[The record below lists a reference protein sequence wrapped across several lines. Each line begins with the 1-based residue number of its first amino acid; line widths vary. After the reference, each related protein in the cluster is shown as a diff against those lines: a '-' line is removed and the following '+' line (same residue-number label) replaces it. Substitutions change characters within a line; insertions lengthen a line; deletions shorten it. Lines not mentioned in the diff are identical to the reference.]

1 MKLSERTLDIFKYF
15 SVINP
20 SIYVK
25 SGNQISTIS
34 PSMAILARA
43 TVAENFEQEFAIHN
57 LSRFLGTVTLFDQP
71 EFEFQDKFV
80 TITSD
85 KQRVNYTYADP
96 SMLVVP
102 PSKDI
107 KFPDPEVEFNLTAAD
122 LVTIQK
128 AGAVLQ
134 APEIAI
140 VGEDGVLSIRAVD
153 SKNST
158 ADVFAVDV
166 GDATNDFSVLFKPEN
181 LKLVPGDY
189 KVSVTSKGIARFET
203 TDITFWIATQTK

>member
-1 MKLSERTLDIFKYF
+1 MKLSERTLDILKYF

-20 SIYVK
+20 SIYVRQ
-25 SGNQISTIS
+25 GNVVSTIA
-34 PSMAILARA
+34 PSQAILARA
-43 TVAENFEQEFAIHN
+43 TVAENFEQEFAIHS
-57 LSRFLGTVTLFDQP
+57 LSRFLGTVTLFTDP
-71 EFEFQDKFV
+71 EFEFQEKFV
-80 TITSD
+80 TIRSG

-102 PSKDI
+102 PTKEI
-107 KFPDPEVEFNLTAAD
+107 KFPETEVEFDLTAAD

-128 AGAVLQ
+128 AGSVLQ

-158 ADVFAVDV
+158 ADVFSVDV
-166 GDATNDFSVLFKPEN
+166 GEAATDFSVLFKPEN

-189 KVSVTSKGIARFET
+189 KVAVTSKGIAKFET
-203 TDITFWIATQTK
+203 SDITFWIATQSK